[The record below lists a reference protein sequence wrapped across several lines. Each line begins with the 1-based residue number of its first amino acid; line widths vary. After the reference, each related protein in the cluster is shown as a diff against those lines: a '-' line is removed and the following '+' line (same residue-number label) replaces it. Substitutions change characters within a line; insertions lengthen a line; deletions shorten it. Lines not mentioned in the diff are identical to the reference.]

1 MSDRCSERDKLPDKP
16 NLNYRE
22 PSFPVIESSSGSQR
36 RSNSP
41 HNSMDIDF
49 DAIFVELLSTWSVE
63 EKTHL
68 PLHIKSKCRA
78 CLDFARHVVDN
89 TRGGGFSQLVSLQWE
104 HWRKEL
110 RNGLEKV
117 FNDGWNK
124 AQFKYEARIDEL
136 YKRLDKLHDHNEE
149 LKEKNS

>member
-1 MSDRCSERDKLPDKP
+1 
-16 NLNYRE
+16 
-22 PSFPVIESSSGSQR
+22 
-36 RSNSP
+36 
-41 HNSMDIDF
+41 MDINF
-49 DAIFVELLSTWSVE
+49 DAIFMELPSTWSVE

-89 TRGGGFSQLVSLQWE
+89 TRGGGFSQLVSLQQE

-110 RNGLEKV
+110 QNDLEKA

-124 AQFKYEARIDEL
+124 AQFKYEAHIDEL
-136 YKRLDKLHDHNEE
+136 YKRLNKLHNHNEE

>member
-1 MSDRCSERDKLPDKP
+1 
-16 NLNYRE
+16 
-22 PSFPVIESSSGSQR
+22 
-36 RSNSP
+36 
-41 HNSMDIDF
+41 MDIDF

-110 RNGLEKV
+110 WNDLEKV

-124 AQFKYEARIDEL
+124 AQLKYEARIDEL
-136 YKRLDKLHDHNEE
+136 HK
-149 LKEKNS
+149 